1 MALVSLPSCGK
12 TSVRGLLEKA
22 TSICTGSIY
31 CDKTLRTKGFCRKRF
46 RSGTVLVVKTH
57 NSSLQWKGERYKN
70 VKADEPFFDAAM
82 FLIHSPFGA
91 AVAELN

>member
-1 MALVSLPSCGK
+1 M
-12 TSVRGLLEKA
+12 
-22 TSICTGSIY
+22 
-31 CDKTLRTKGFCRKRF
+31 
-46 RSGTVLVVKTH
+46 LVVKTH